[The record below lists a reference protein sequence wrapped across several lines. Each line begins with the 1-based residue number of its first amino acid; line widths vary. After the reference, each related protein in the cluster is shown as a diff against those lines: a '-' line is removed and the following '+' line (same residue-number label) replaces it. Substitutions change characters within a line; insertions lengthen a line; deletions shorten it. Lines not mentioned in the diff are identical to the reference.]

1 MVVALDDWRWIVFPL
16 FPRSEREMSMIQKK
30 SDLWFMKVVQS
41 IVNLKRGFNF
51 RLSFLFCED
60 SHRFRI
66 SIDNFSDLCRR
77 KESDDRW
84 ANKRSTEKR
93 EKNVNWGKVFR
104 ASSSCRINHNIWWS
118 GTWLVVC
125 NKLPGVAQQ
134 KKIRKWRLNAFLR
147 QRSLTPTSPFRP
159 HINSA
164 FYRTT
169 PQCASRVEVRF
180 DLSILI
186 ILT

>member
-16 FPRSEREMSMIQKK
+16 FPLSEREMSMIQKK